1 MWPELP
7 FAFWLS
13 HVYEHTAMHLP
24 HGFWTWLTHVTLSLS
39 FHSLCVQCFCLPTTN
54 FCTRE
59 QTSHSICIFPFWSCC
74 NTHYLLADNSMA
86 RPPSPHSSFYVHAL
100 GFLTA
105 YFTHHT
111 FTHLLPI
118 YWSPAI
124 SKAQAL
130 TESTV
135 RMHYSSPDLV
145 WDSWLSTPHNING
158 NIDYYSIITVLLQCH

>member
-1 MWPELP
+1 MCSICWITHIPKQSMWPELP

-24 HGFWTWLTHVTLSLS
+24 RGFWTWLTHVTLSLS

-86 RPPSPHSSFYVHAL
+86 RPLSPHSSFYVHAL

-118 YWSPAI
+118 YWSPASDFKRSGFNWI
-124 SKAQAL
+124 HCENAL
-130 TESTV
+130 
-135 RMHYSSPDLV
+135 
-145 WDSWLSTPHNING
+145 
-158 NIDYYSIITVLLQCH
+158 